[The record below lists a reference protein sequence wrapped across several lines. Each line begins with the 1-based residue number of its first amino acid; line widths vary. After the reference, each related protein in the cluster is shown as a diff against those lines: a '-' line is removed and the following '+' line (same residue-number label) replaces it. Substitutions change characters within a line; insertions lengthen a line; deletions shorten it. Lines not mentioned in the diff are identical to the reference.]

1 MIAKRVRVGDVLELK
16 RREVKVE
23 PTTSHRLVG
32 LYSYGRGLFH
42 HDPKPGIELGPYRFF
57 AMESGD
63 LVLSNIGAWE
73 GGIGFARERD
83 AGLIGNHRVLTYV
96 SRDGRTS
103 ANWVRWFLLSEQGIA
118 LIQRAAPG
126 TVMRNRTLAIG
137 RFEALEI
144 PLRPIGEQ
152 RRVADLLDR
161 LEGVAADLRRR
172 SDYAATLASALAV
185 STAARPDLSQKQK
198 TRAGW
203 RRVALDELLE
213 LNNLEVAVESG
224 TSYEIAGVYS
234 FGRGMFRRAAIDGSQ
249 TKYKKLHRI
258 RADQLVMSRLKA
270 WEGALALAPNDL
282 DGWFVSPEFPTF
294 DIDIEVVDV
303 RFLAAVLTSERFW
316 SRLKDASKG
325 IGARRER
332 VNASR
337 LLEQVV
343 DLPPL
348 EQQRS
353 VATVLQRLHALQ
365 VGREQAT
372 RCIDALVPAAL
383 NRAFSSLS

>member
-1 MIAKRVRVGDVLELK
+1 
-16 RREVKVE
+16 
-23 PTTSHRLVG
+23 
-32 LYSYGRGLFH
+32 
-42 HDPKPGIELGPYRFF
+42 
-57 AMESGD
+57 
-63 LVLSNIGAWE
+63 
-73 GGIGFARERD
+73 
-83 AGLIGNHRVLTYV
+83 
-96 SRDGRTS
+96 
-103 ANWVRWFLLSEQGIA
+103 
-118 LIQRAAPG
+118 
-126 TVMRNRTLAIG
+126 MRNRTLAIG